1 MTGLGSRNAF
11 VAAVVWVAVCLPPLA
26 MGQVQLRV
34 LIEGKNGIQVGGN
47 AAVVM
52 AGGPFAGAIPA
63 GGDPWWT
70 AGAAAAAPPDA
81 APPDAAQMRAIQ
93 PAQLRLV
100 QARRARAE
108 TLLVREL
115 SRVREACPELEPA
128 HRATVLAVGR
138 AMVEEQAAG
147 RSPLTSGLETA
158 LERALEAV
166 AGAEV
171 AVVYA
176 EEVASRVARR
186 KAAAIAVLVE
196 VVDRDALLADDQRQA
211 LAAMLGQRW
220 RPEWESVASTSL
232 RQRIT
237 FARLPSG
244 VPDAVAAAL
253 DPDTVA
259 AWRARGVEATP

>member
-1 MTGLGSRNAF
+1 MIVLGSRLAF
-11 VAAVVWVAVCLPPLA
+11 VAAAVWAAVCLPPPA

-34 LIEGKNGIQVGGN
+34 LIEGEDGIQVGGN
-47 AAVVM
+47 AAMVR
-52 AGGPFAGAIPA
+52 AGGPFAGAVPA

-70 AGAAAAAPPDA
+70 AAAAPPPAA

-100 QARRARAE
+100 QARRTRAE

-128 HRATVLAVGR
+128 HRAAVLAVGR

-158 LERALEAV
+158 LERALEEV

>member
-1 MTGLGSRNAF
+1 MIVLGSRLAF
-11 VAAVVWVAVCLPPLA
+11 VAAAVWAAVCLPPPA

-34 LIEGKNGIQVGGN
+34 LIEGEDRIQVGGN
-47 AAVVM
+47 AAMVR
-52 AGGPFAGAIPA
+52 AGGPFAGAVPA

-70 AGAAAAAPPDA
+70 AAAAPPPAA

-100 QARRARAE
+100 QARRTRAE

-128 HRATVLAVGR
+128 HRAAVLAVGR

-158 LERALEAV
+158 LERALEEV

-171 AVVYA
+171 AVVY
-176 EEVASRVARR
+176 
-186 KAAAIAVLVE
+186 AIAVLVE

>member
-34 LIEGKNGIQVGGN
+34 LIEGEDGIQVGGN
-47 AAVVM
+47 AAVVR

-70 AGAAAAAPPDA
+70 AGAAAPPEA